1 MNQEGRQILFRVS
14 IWCAREWGETLARQ
28 NMQIPRPDA
37 LAPFELV
44 SWAGALQ
51 IVDDLFRGRVVNL
64 QIPTRG

>member
-1 MNQEGRQILFRVS
+1 MTHKGRQILFRVS
-14 IWCAREWGETLARQ
+14 IWCARECGEALARQ
-28 NMQIPRPDA
+28 NMQIPPPDA

-51 IVDDLFRGRVVNL
+51 IVDDLFCGRVMNL